1 MIKIYSKIFTIAM
14 LAFLRGS
21 SSSFGRFFAG
31 AVKTLEERCDE
42 VFRKVIEPV
51 LEAEGTDVIFHGLQD
66 DCAVITLDGN
76 ASTVTKL
83 LDDKDLPKEI
93 LEIIQQHVPEVK
105 AIRQKQIWED

>member
-1 MIKIYSKIFTIAM
+1 M
-14 LAFLRGS
+14 LAFLGKS
-21 SSSFGRFFAG
+21 SCGLGRQFAT
-31 AVKTLEERCDE
+31 AVKRTIEERCDE
-42 VFRKVIEPV
+42 IFRKVIEPV

-76 ASTVTKL
+76 ASTVTAD

-93 LEIIQQHVPEVK
+93 LEILQEHVPEVK